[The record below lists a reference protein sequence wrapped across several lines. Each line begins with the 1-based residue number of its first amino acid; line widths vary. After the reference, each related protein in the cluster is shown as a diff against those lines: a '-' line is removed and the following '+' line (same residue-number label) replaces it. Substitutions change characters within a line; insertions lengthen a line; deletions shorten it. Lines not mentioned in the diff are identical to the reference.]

1 MAYKIYK
8 AGAFLIIED
17 TNNDSLVE
25 LNSSNVQIKK
35 EKTDVDSYNIID
47 ENGQSVLKVSL
58 DQISDVNGNAYTSSD
73 FDVFRY
79 EQVGAQNT
87 TDVSAVKP
95 KVYKALLTQTGTAA
109 PTAIV
114 LENTIGDIVWTR
126 TNTGI
131 YVATLAD
138 AFTENKTFISAT
150 CSYGGGDAPFIV
162 AESLSTSTIDI
173 STCDAGSAGA
183 QLDDILSNASFMIE
197 VYP

>member
-47 ENGQSVLKVSL
+47 ENGQSVLKASL

-95 KVYKALLTQTGTAA
+95 KVYKALLTQISTNA

-114 LENTIGDIVWTR
+114 LENTIGDIVWDYSDE
-126 TNTGI
+126 GE
-131 YVATLAD
+131 YSGTLSG
-138 AFTENKTFISAT
+138 AFTDDKTFINIGKNSAMY
-150 CSYGGGDAPFIV
+150 SYIAAVGDD
-162 AESLSTSTIDI
+162 STVF
-173 STCDAGSAGA
+173 AGSLNALTEAAVNGG
-183 QLDDILSNASFMIE
+183 LSGTPILIE